1 MNELTRRCLYLPKE
15 DKIRLINLLQD
26 SIDDCTDDGS
36 RFSILLK
43 MATEVVGEGILTK
56 SREFKRNL
64 GRQMIAYQM
73 RKEGYTLSAIAKRL
87 VRNHATI
94 VHMIHV
100 MDDVMKY
107 PNCFKLEKTY
117 WDEFKRKLEYYDI
130 HGKSDQGS

>member
-1 MNELTRRCLYLPKE
+1 MNELTRKCLYLSRE

-26 SIDDCTDDGS
+26 SIEDGEDDGS
-36 RFSILLK
+36 RFSTLLK
-43 MATEVVGEGILTK
+43 IATEVVGEGILTK

-73 RKEGYTLSAIAKRL
+73 RKEGYTLMAIAKRL

-107 PNCFKLEKTY
+107 PSCFRLEMSY
-117 WDEFKRKLEYYDI
+117 WMEFTRKLEYYDV